1 MTHDPTTDAV
11 IVDAVRDLLC
21 EHGWG
26 HEQAHGPPGLASEEI
41 PGRVADVIG
50 EVERRR
56 EEACDLHAQFDEAG
70 VEDEDVVYHD
80 CGDEEES
87 GGYMVEH
94 VTLTLSQRVASS
106 LLELERLRARVAE
119 LEAERWP
126 IPGTEGDEQ
135 YTARALL
142 GRVVRVCAGRAK
154 RYLRPRAQDRP
165 ALTVGE
171 VTSLGSGYSAALCH
185 AYGYDPDTG
194 AELRPGVTDV

>member
-1 MTHDPTTDAV
+1 MTHDLSTDAG

-21 EHGWG
+21 DHGWG

-41 PGRVADVIG
+41 PGCVADVLA
-50 EVERRR
+50 EV
-56 EEACDLHAQFDEAG
+56 
-70 VEDEDVVYHD
+70 
-80 CGDEEES
+80 
-87 GGYMVEH
+87 
-94 VTLTLSQRVASS
+94 
-106 LLELERLRARVAE
+106 ERLRARFAE

-154 RYLRPRAQDRP
+154 RYLRPRAKDRP

-194 AELRPGVTDV
+194 AELRPEMSDV